1 MRTARIRLVLASC
14 MLCFFALTGLGA
26 QVSVTAQLKTQ
37 EILIGDQVRLT
48 VRISLPSNTA
58 FKSVKIK
65 EALKQVPKVE
75 LVEQGSLLTVAQEP
89 QQILEQQFVLT
100 SFEAGSYEIPPIT
113 IDFEEGGLT
122 KSASASTA
130 LPLKVGSIP
139 VNAERDTLR
148 AIKDINREEIR
159 VSDFIFPALIVL
171 ALLTLLGLSIYY
183 LLRRKQKQ
191 QPAVILPPPP
201 PPPAHETALQ
211 KLLALEQSD
220 LLDNG
225 EVNVFQTQLTYILRE
240 YLEGRYGIHALEST
254 TDDILA
260 SLRNIGVPD
269 EWRVQLRKMLQTADL
284 VKFAK
289 AQPPLSFHVEALY
302 SVKTFVEQTKEEDA
316 TAVS

>member
-1 MRTARIRLVLASC
+1 MRTPGIRLVLASC
-14 MLCFFALTGLGA
+14 LLCFFALTGLLA
-26 QVSVTAQLKTQ
+26 QVSVTAQLKSQ

-48 VRISLPSNTA
+48 VRISLPSGPV

-75 LVEQGSLLTVAQEP
+75 LVEEGSLLTVAQEP

-100 SFEAGSYEIPPIT
+100 SFEAGSYEIPPIS
-113 IDFEEGGLT
+113 IDFEEGGLI
-122 KSASASTA
+122 KSASASAA

-171 ALLTLLGLSIYY
+171 FLLTLLGIGVYF
-183 LLRRKQKQ
+183 LLRRKRKQ
-191 QPAVILPPPP
+191 QPAVVLPPPP

-211 KLLALEQSD
+211 KLLELEQSD
-220 LLDNG
+220 LLDSG
-225 EVNVFQTQLTYILRE
+225 EVNAFQTQLTYILRE

-254 TDDILA
+254 TDDILT

-269 EWRVQLRKMLQTADL
+269 EWRVQLRQMLQTADL

-302 SVKTFVEQTKEEDA
+302 SVKTFVEQTQEEIDDLP
-316 TAVS
+316 

>member
-1 MRTARIRLVLASC
+1 MRIAKMRLVLVSS
-14 MLCFFALTGLGA
+14 MFCFLALTGLEA

-37 EILIGDQVRLT
+37 EIFIGDQVRLT
-48 VRISLPSNTA
+48 VRISLPSRIP
-58 FKSVKIK
+58 FKFVKIK
-65 EALKQVPKVE
+65 EVLQQVPKIE
-75 LVEQGSLLTVAQEP
+75 LVNRGSLLTVAQEP

-100 SFEAGSYEIPPIT
+100 SFEAGNYQIPPIT
-113 IDFEEGGLT
+113 IDFEENGLI
-122 KSASASTA
+122 KSASSGVA
-130 LPLKVGSIP
+130 LSLKVVSIP
-139 VNAERDTLR
+139 VNPERDTLR
-148 AIKDINREEIR
+148 AIKDINREEIQ

-171 ALLTLLGLSIYY
+171 SLLALLGFSIYY

-211 KLLALEQSD
+211 KLVTREQSD
-220 LLDNG
+220 LLDGG

-254 TDDILA
+254 TDDILE
-260 SLRNIGVPD
+260 SLRSIGVPD
-269 EWRVQLRKMLQTADL
+269 DWRVQLRQMLQTADL

-289 AQPPLSFHVEALY
+289 AEPPLSFHVEALY

>member
-1 MRTARIRLVLASC
+1 MSAKRILHL
-14 MLCFFALTGLGA
+14 LIGLLLGCFPLKGLWA
-26 QVSVTAQLKTQ
+26 QVSVTAQLSSQ

-48 VRISLPSNTA
+48 VRISLPSRIP
-58 FKSVKIK
+58 FKFVKIK
-65 EALKQVPKVE
+65 DVLQQVPKIE
-75 LVEQGSLLTVAQEP
+75 LVNRGSLLTVAQEP

-148 AIKDINREEIR
+148 AIKDINREEIQ

-191 QPAVILPPPP
+191 QPAMVLPPPP

-220 LLDNG
+220 LLDSG
-225 EVNVFQTQLTYILRE
+225 EVNAFQTQLTYILRE

-254 TDDILA
+254 TDDILE
-260 SLRNIGVPD
+260 SLRSIGVPD
-269 EWRVQLRKMLQTADL
+269 EWRIQLRQMLQTADL

-289 AQPPLSFHVEALY
+289 AEPPLSFHVEALY
-302 SVKTFVEQTKEEDA
+302 SVKTFVEQTKEEIDELQ
-316 TAVS
+316 

>member
-1 MRTARIRLVLASC
+1 MRTPGIRLVLASC
-14 MLCFFALTGLGA
+14 LLCFFALTGLGA

-48 VRISLPSNTA
+48 VRISLPSGPT

-100 SFEAGSYEIPPIT
+100 SFEAGSYEIPAIT

-122 KSASASTA
+122 KSVSASTS

-171 ALLTLLGLSIYY
+171 VLLALLGFSIYY
-183 LLRRKQKQ
+183 LLRRKRKQ
-191 QPAVILPPPP
+191 QPAVVLPPPP

-211 KLLALEQSD
+211 KLLELEQSD
-220 LLDNG
+220 LLDSG
-225 EVNVFQTQLTYILRE
+225 EVNAFQTQLTYILRE

-254 TDDILA
+254 TDDILT
-260 SLRNIGVPD
+260 SLRNIGVHD
-269 EWRVQLRKMLQTADL
+269 EWRVQLRQMLQTADL

-302 SVKTFVEQTKEEDA
+302 SVKTFVEQTTERMDELP
-316 TAVS
+316 

>member
-1 MRTARIRLVLASC
+1 MRTSRIHLVLASC
-14 MLCFFALTGLGA
+14 LLCFFALTGLLA

-48 VRISLPSNTA
+48 VRISLPSGPV
-58 FKSVKIK
+58 FKAVKIK

-75 LVEQGSLLTVAQEP
+75 LVEEGSLLTVAQEP

-122 KSASASTA
+122 KSASTSTA

-171 ALLTLLGLSIYY
+171 GVLALLGFSIYY
-183 LLRRKQKQ
+183 LLRRKRKQ
-191 QPAVILPPPP
+191 QPAVVMPPPP

-211 KLLALEQSD
+211 KLLELEQSE
-220 LLDNG
+220 LLDNR
-225 EVNVFQTQLTYILRE
+225 EVNAFQTQLTYILRE

-254 TDDILA
+254 TDDILT
-260 SLRNIGVPD
+260 SLRSIGVPD
-269 EWRVQLRKMLQTADL
+269 EWRVQLRQMLQTADL

-289 AQPPLSFHVEALY
+289 AEPPLSFHVEALY
-302 SVKTFVEQTKEEDA
+302 SVKTFVEQTKEEIIQ
-316 TAVS
+316 

>member
-1 MRTARIRLVLASC
+1 MRTPGIRLVLAGC
-14 MLCFFALTGLGA
+14 TLCFFALTGLGA
-26 QVSVTAQLKTQ
+26 QVTVSAQLKTQ

-48 VRISLPSNTA
+48 LRISLPAGTT
-58 FKSVKIK
+58 FKAVKIK

-75 LVEQGSLLTVAQEP
+75 LVEQGSLLTVAREP

-100 SFEAGSYEIPPIT
+100 SFEAGTYEIPPIN
-113 IDFEEGGLT
+113 IDFEEGGLI
-122 KSASASTA
+122 KSASAGTA
-130 LPLKVGSIP
+130 LPLKVSSIP
-139 VNAERDTLR
+139 VNPERDTLR

-171 ALLTLLGLSIYY
+171 VLLALLGLSIYY
-183 LLRRKQKQ
+183 LLRRKRKQ
-191 QPAVILPPPP
+191 QPAMVLPPPP

-211 KLLALEQSD
+211 KLLELEQSD

-225 EVNVFQTQLTYILRE
+225 EVNAFQTQLTYILRE

-269 EWRVQLRKMLQTADL
+269 EWRVQLRQMLQTADL

-302 SVKTFVEQTKEEDA
+302 SVKTFVEQTKEEEDA
-316 TAVS
+316 TVS

>member
-1 MRTARIRLVLASC
+1 MRTPGIRLVLASC
-14 MLCFFALTGLGA
+14 TLCFFALTGLWA

-37 EILIGDQVRLT
+37 EIFIGDQVRLT
-48 VRISLPSNTA
+48 VRISLPSGTT
-58 FKSVKIK
+58 FKGVKIK

-75 LVEQGSLLTVAQEP
+75 LVEPGSLLTVAQEP

-122 KSASASTA
+122 KSASASTS

-159 VSDFIFPALIVL
+159 VSDFIFPALMVLVLL
-171 ALLTLLGLSIYY
+171 ALLGFSIYY
-183 LLRRKQKQ
+183 LLRRKRKQ
-191 QPAVILPPPP
+191 QPAVVLPPPP

-211 KLLALEQSD
+211 KLVELEQSD
-220 LLDNG
+220 LLDKG
-225 EVNVFQTQLTYILRE
+225 EVNAFQTQLTYILRE

-302 SVKTFVEQTKEEDA
+302 SVKTFVEQTKEEEED
-316 TAVS
+316 AVS

>member
-1 MRTARIRLVLASC
+1 MRTVGIRIVLAGC
-14 MLCFFALTGLGA
+14 LLCFFALTGLVA

-37 EILIGDQVRLT
+37 DMLIGDQVRLT
-48 VRISLPSNTA
+48 VRISLPAGTT

-75 LVEQGSLLTVAQEP
+75 LVEAGSLLTVAQEP

-122 KSASASTA
+122 KSASASAA

-139 VNAERDTLR
+139 VNSERDTLR
-148 AIKDINREEIR
+148 AIKNINREEIQ
-159 VSDFIFPALIVL
+159 VSDFLFPALIIL
-171 ALLTLLGLSIYY
+171 ALLTLLGFSIYY

-191 QPAVILPPPP
+191 QPVVVLPPPP

-211 KLLALEQSD
+211 KLLELEQSD
-220 LLDNG
+220 LLDKG
-225 EVNVFQTQLTYILRE
+225 EVNAFQTQLTYILRE

-254 TDDILA
+254 TDDILE
-260 SLRNIGVPD
+260 SLRSIGVPD
-269 EWRVQLRKMLQTADL
+269 DWRAQLRQMLQTADL

-302 SVKTFVEQTKEEDA
+302 SVKTFVEQTKEEII
-316 TAVS
+316 

>member
-1 MRTARIRLVLASC
+1 MIVLVL
-14 MLCFFALTGLGA
+14 
-26 QVSVTAQLKTQ
+26 
-37 EILIGDQVRLT
+37 
-48 VRISLPSNTA
+48 
-58 FKSVKIK
+58 
-65 EALKQVPKVE
+65 
-75 LVEQGSLLTVAQEP
+75 
-89 QQILEQQFVLT
+89 
-100 SFEAGSYEIPPIT
+100 
-113 IDFEEGGLT
+113 
-122 KSASASTA
+122 
-130 LPLKVGSIP
+130 
-139 VNAERDTLR
+139 
-148 AIKDINREEIR
+148 
-159 VSDFIFPALIVL
+159 L
-171 ALLTLLGLSIYY
+171 ALLGFSIYY
-183 LLRRKQKQ
+183 LLRRKRKQ
-191 QPAVILPPPP
+191 QPAVVLPPPP

-211 KLLALEQSD
+211 KLLELEQSD

-225 EVNVFQTQLTYILRE
+225 EVNAFQTQLTYILRE

>member
-1 MRTARIRLVLASC
+1 MRTLGIRLVLASC
-14 MLCFFALTGLGA
+14 TLCFFALTGLVA
-26 QVSVTAQLKTQ
+26 QVTVSAQLKTQ

-48 VRISLPSNTA
+48 VRISLPSGPT
-58 FKSVKIK
+58 FKTVKIK

-75 LVEQGSLLTVAQEP
+75 LVEEGSLLTVAQEP

-122 KSASASTA
+122 KSASASTS

-171 ALLTLLGLSIYY
+171 VLLALLGFSIYY

-191 QPAVILPPPP
+191 QPAVVLPPPP

-211 KLLALEQSD
+211 KLLELEQSD
-220 LLDNG
+220 LLDKR
-225 EVNVFQTQLTYILRE
+225 EVNAFQTQLTYILRE

-302 SVKTFVEQTKEEDA
+302 SVKTFVEQTQERIDDLP
-316 TAVS
+316 

>member
-1 MRTARIRLVLASC
+1 MRTPGIRLVLASC
-14 MLCFFALTGLGA
+14 TLCFFALTGLWA

-37 EILIGDQVRLT
+37 EIFIGDQVRLT
-48 VRISLPSNTA
+48 VRISLPNGTT
-58 FKSVKIK
+58 FKGVKIK

-75 LVEQGSLLTVAQEP
+75 LVEPGSLLTVAQEP

-122 KSASASTA
+122 KSASASTS

-171 ALLTLLGLSIYY
+171 VLLALLGFSIYY
-183 LLRRKQKQ
+183 LLRRKRKQ
-191 QPAVILPPPP
+191 QPAVVLPPPP

-211 KLLALEQSD
+211 KLVELEQSD
-220 LLDNG
+220 LLDKG
-225 EVNVFQTQLTYILRE
+225 EVNAFQTQLTYILRE